1 MVWRKTYFEDN
12 IFHWISIELLLNN
25 PGSSF
30 FFAFGAG
37 HFVGDHTIID
47 VVRRAGF
54 TVEPVMTGD
63 DVDNW
68 VTNNYDTNQSGED
81 EEESIRDEIKI
92 YGLQARENILKLEV
106 EQ

>member
-1 MVWRKTYFEDN
+1 MIVTSKIISSTRETGEWEEESSVWVKTYFEDN
-12 IFHWISIELLLNN
+12 IFHWISVELLLNN

-68 VTNNYDTNQSGED
+68 VTNNYDTNQSGEV
-81 EEESIRDEIKI
+81 EE
-92 YGLQARENILKLEV
+92 
-106 EQ
+106 